1 LLSFPQLCT
10 KLCELGAFVGNLA
23 AKHTTSRS
31 YTKIVHCFMF
41 AVTIL
46 GNNSAVPAFDRHPT
60 SQVVTLD
67 GNNYLVDCGEGTQI
81 QMINFKIRRSKISHI
96 FISHLHG
103 DHYFGLIGLITSF
116 SLLGHQQELHVF
128 GPSPLK
134 EILELQ
140 LKVADTQLCYDLYVH
155 TITEAATLLDTD
167 KLTVKCFRT
176 NHRIECYG
184 FSFAQKRQ
192 LRKLDPE
199 KAKKYEIPLSF
210 YERLKNGEDYTQK
223 DGSVVK
229 NDWVTQPGEA
239 GKTYAYCAD
248 TKYDE
253 SLIEHIRGAD
263 MLYHETTYLDNLRER
278 AESRFHS
285 TSKQAAA
292 MAKKAGAKK
301 LLIGHFSSKYDT
313 LEEFESEAREIFP
326 NTELALEGTAYTI

>member
-1 LLSFPQLCT
+1 
-10 KLCELGAFVGNLA
+10 
-23 AKHTTSRS
+23 
-31 YTKIVHCFMF
+31 MF

-46 GNNSAVPAFDRHPT
+46 GNNSAVPAFERHPT

-103 DHYFGLIGLITSF
+103 DHYFGLVGLINSF

-134 EILELQ
+134 EIIELQ
-140 LKVADTQLCYDLYVH
+140 LKVADTRLCYPIH
-155 TITEAATLLDTD
+155 IHHITEPATLLDNE
-167 KLTVKCFRT
+167 KLTVTCFRT

-184 FSFAQKRQ
+184 FVFAEKKR
-192 LRKLDPE
+192 LRKLNPE
-199 KAKKYEIPLSF
+199 KAKEYGIPLTF
-210 YERLKNGEDYTQK
+210 YERLKDGEDYTRK
-223 DGSVVK
+223 DGTIIKNESV
-229 NDWVTQPGEA
+229 TEA
-239 GKTYAYCAD
+239 GETGKRYAFCAD

-253 SLIEHIRGAD
+253 SMIPHFRGAE
-263 MLYHETTYLDNLRER
+263 LIYHETTYLDHLREK

-285 TSKQAAA
+285 TSKQAALI
-292 MAKKAGAKK
+292 AKKAGVKK

-313 LEEFESEAREIFP
+313 LEEFEAESKEIFP
-326 NTELALEGTAYTI
+326 NTELALEGVAYTI